1 MRTLSM
7 RARTTIIS
15 TGAIAAALTSTAAG
29 FAAPMASA
37 AEQAATGQT
46 GSFAG
51 ATSKANKYTPTTV
64 TIKVVKGK
72 VTKVTVK
79 VTPTDPA
86 SVVINKD
93 SIPKLTQEAVAAQSA
108 KKVAVVSGAS
118 LTSAA
123 FKQSLQSAL
132 TKAGIKG

>member
-1 MRTLSM
+1 MRTLSKRT
-7 RARTTIIS
+7 RATIIS
-15 TGAIAAALTSTAAG
+15 TGAIAATLTSTVACI
-29 FAAPMASA
+29 AAPVVSA
-37 AEQAATGQT
+37 AESAATGSSGT
-46 GSFAG
+46 FVG
-51 ATSKANKYTPTTV
+51 ATSKSNKYTPTTV
-64 TIKVVKGK
+64 TIKVSKGK

-79 VTPTDPA
+79 VSPTDPA

-93 SIPKLTQEAVAAQSA
+93 AIPKLTQEALAAQSA

>member
-1 MRTLSM
+1 MRTLSK

-15 TGAIAAALTSTAAG
+15 TGALAAAVTSAVAGIAA
-29 FAAPMASA
+29 PIASA
-37 AEQAATGQT
+37 AEHAAGQSGT
-46 GSFAG
+46 FVG

-72 VTKVTVK
+72 VAKVTVK
-79 VTPTDPA
+79 VSPTDPA

-93 SIPKLTQEAVAAQSA
+93 SIPTLTQEAVAAQSA
-108 KKVAVVSGAS
+108 KKVAAVSGAS